1 MRKCLNWRVFAWIRF
16 MFTFTTSYSSLIGFR
31 NLRKIKYRLIYIL
44 LSIQFLLDCSNI
56 IYQSLFETLYRTN
69 LVSNI
74 IQRHFDW
81 NKFMNIL
88 GICWNSLSGESSCWN
103 KRMIRNDFNHPTSTT
118 TTSWHSVYI
127 IGTKR
132 HS

>member
-16 MFTFTTSYSSLIGFR
+16 MFTFTTSYSSLIGFW
-31 NLRKIKYRLIYIL
+31 NLVEIKYRLIYIFLNIQYL
-44 LSIQFLLDCSNI
+44 LNCWNI
-56 IYQSLFETLYRTN
+56 IYQSSFIVKN
-69 LVSNI
+69 LISNI

-88 GICWNSLSGESSCWN
+88 GICWNSLLGESSCWN

-132 HS
+132 DS